1 MVYKEKEMTVFLSSE
16 KIVEKLGELKRKGLF
31 FQEITADKFR
41 IRVESKRRSLFET
54 SVSGIISGKIIRTED
69 RDVNKIIYRM
79 ELPIIFWFCSL
90 HFLVLLFSFFGRL
103 FLALKNGTPPDI
115 KLTLISFFMII
126 CFELLGFAESVSQTN
141 TSEERFLRAFEHV
154 RKTNN

>member
-16 KIVEKLGELKRKGLF
+16 KIVEKLGELKIKSPF
-31 FQEITADKFR
+31 FQKIAADRFR
-41 IRVESKRRSLFET
+41 IRVNCKRPSLFRV
-54 SVSGIISGKIIRTED
+54 SVSGIISGKIVSTED

-90 HFLVLLFSFFGRL
+90 HFLVLSFSFFGRL

-126 CFELLGFAESVSQTN
+126 CFELLGLAESLSQTN
-141 TSEERFLRAFEHV
+141 TAEERFLRAFEHV
-154 RKTNN
+154 RQTNN